1 VRKVTHRRWIG
12 TTILAIFLVQ
22 LAVILALGIPGG
34 DVGAPEIL
42 VGLIVVLNCLFGLSM
57 RITSEAGSLSI
68 SGFLVGIPTATFVA
82 SDLISVRF
90 RRVYAQGYGVP
101 RVLVLGLR
109 AQSSAG
115 DFQVPIY
122 GWSHNREL
130 FVRIA
135 EMVSSSGI
143 PVDAGTARML
153 TRISGINLHAK

>member
-1 VRKVTHRRWIG
+1 
-12 TTILAIFLVQ
+12 
-22 LAVILALGIPGG
+22 
-34 DVGAPEIL
+34 
-42 VGLIVVLNCLFGLSM
+42 M

-68 SGFLVGIPTATFVA
+68 SGFLFGIPTATIAA

-101 RVLVLGLR
+101 RVPRVLVLGLR

-115 DFQVPIY
+115 DLQVPVY
-122 GWSHNREL
+122 GWSNNQEL

-153 TRISGINLHAK
+153 TRISRFNEHAK